1 MATQTNCGYPAFLDG
16 MTWTGL
22 LARQYDVGPSVL
34 DSGVSASALTPAG
47 GVYPSQGANLAVTA
61 GTGMSVNVAAG
72 YCVVPSTTAQYGAY
86 RFGLMSSGVLT
97 VASNETGSTRQD
109 YVLAYVNDLASSS
122 STAVIEYVTGT
133 TSPPSVPASSI
144 ILAQVAVPNG
154 AGSIVSGDLT
164 DKRAWTCAPGGI
176 LYLPTAAA
184 AIAAPSS
191 QFFWETDISQL
202 VQGGGTAG
210 SVTAYQQVTPEQVEA
225 VYSAPAYDPYV
236 EIFADGMTDFEIYY
250 EREDDPGSANTTGYV
265 RLRIDYHTVDTTYF
279 QDVTEL
285 PGRFGVTY
293 YTSSRQGTTPSAG
306 YHTVSLSDS
315 QLYTD
320 GPWLTLRVAPVTV

>member
-1 MATQTNCGYPAFLDG
+1 MATQVNCGWPCWLDG
-16 MTWTGL
+16 MTWNGL
-22 LARQYDVGPSVL
+22 LGRRFDIGPSVL
-34 DSGVSASALTPAG
+34 DAGTSANALTPAG
-47 GVYPSQGANLAVTA
+47 GAYQAQAANLAVTA
-61 GTGMSVNVAAG
+61 GTGMTVNVAPG
-72 YCVVPSTTAQYGAY
+72 YCVVPSTTAQYGGY

-97 VASNETGSTRQD
+97 VAANATGSTRQD
-109 YVLAYVNDLASSS
+109 YVLAYVNDLGSSS

-225 VYSAPAYDPYV
+225 VYSAPA
-236 EIFADGMTDFEIYY
+236 
-250 EREDDPGSANTTGYV
+250 
-265 RLRIDYHTVDTTYF
+265 
-279 QDVTEL
+279 
-285 PGRFGVTY
+285 
-293 YTSSRQGTTPSAG
+293 
-306 YHTVSLSDS
+306 
-315 QLYTD
+315 
-320 GPWLTLRVAPVTV
+320 